1 MLKVFRVEVP
11 VPNDVLLVSTDYT
24 TFTPRK
30 VHERRGDS
38 ALLAELIV
46 EGPFEKYI
54 VLVESQTDPDD
65 DAEYRWPY
73 YAAYLHDLHKCPV
86 VPLVLTSRTRTA
98 RWARNPM
105 EIGLPELP
113 CMRVYATVLGP
124 DNMPEISDRSVAG
137 EDPFFAILA
146 ALTNR
151 RSKRIRAILET
162 LAEALTEVD
171 EDTATML
178 SEFTEAGLGKHTLP
192 WNIWRTL
199 MASTAY
205 PYASA
210 LRVQSHAEGMAEGRA
225 EGKAESVIE
234 VLGERGILVGP
245 ADRKR
250 ILGCTDV
257 KTLQDWL
264 RRALRVSAVSELF
277 AR

>member
-1 MLKVFRVEVP
+1 MLSPQHEALHQIFRKDRGLFARTMLKVFRVEVP

-137 EDPFFAILA
+137 EDPFFAIL
-146 ALTNR
+146 
-151 RSKRIRAILET
+151 
-162 LAEALTEVD
+162 
-171 EDTATML
+171 
-178 SEFTEAGLGKHTLP
+178 
-192 WNIWRTL
+192 
-199 MASTAY
+199 
-205 PYASA
+205 
-210 LRVQSHAEGMAEGRA
+210 
-225 EGKAESVIE
+225 
-234 VLGERGILVGP
+234 VGP

-264 RRALRVSAVSELF
+264 RRALRVPAVSELF
-277 AR
+277 AS